1 MGPSQRVIIGF
12 LLGVSIF
19 LLVEA
24 FLFRTNLYRRALL
37 PFSTTGS
44 LEMVLDAERTRPIR
58 HPNQI
63 LAIGDSRMALR
74 TWLANRLG
82 TKYTFA
88 FAGIAGSLPRVW
100 RYLIR
105 DVDPT
110 RNRYAAILLPVEDY
124 DDEDWE
130 DIGNRSTDLRYL
142 IYRLRYRDLPEFA
155 GSFTTQDLKLTAA
168 RGIMLRGMVLK
179 DDFIDF
185 LNNPASRIDLVSG
198 QTRSWYGVQEDFVGS
213 DKTMEGLSIDWSA
226 HRATYPP
233 RLNAAERK
241 TVDDVLLRGLIPQTG
256 RKAAYM
262 RQWFGKVIDQYQ
274 GSRTKLIFY
283 RMPRGP
289 LIRPAGWT
297 QKKTHSIRDLAARP
311 NTILLDEHLF
321 DSLEKPEFFMDP
333 LHLNAE
339 GCRLFTEVLTR
350 KVSQVLGE

>member
-1 MGPSQRVIIGF
+1 MGSFRRVILAF
-12 LLGVSIF
+12 LLGTFAF

-63 LAIGDSRMALR
+63 LAVGDSRMALR
-74 TWLANRLG
+74 TWLANQLG

-100 RYLIR
+100 RYLMR
-105 DVDPT
+105 DIDPT
-110 RNRYAAILLPVEDY
+110 RNRYAAILLPVDDY

-142 IYRLRYRDLPEFA
+142 IYRLGYRDLPEFA
-155 GSFTTQDLKLTAA
+155 GSFTTNELKLTAA
-168 RGIMLRGMVLK
+168 QGILLRGMVLK
-179 DDFIDF
+179 DDLIDF
-185 LNNPASRIDLVSG
+185 LNDPAKRIDLVSG
-198 QTRSWYGVQEDFVGS
+198 QTRSWYGVQENFIGS
-213 DKTMEGLSIDWSA
+213 DKTMEGLSIDWNA
-226 HRATYPP
+226 RRATYPA

-241 TVDDVLLRGLIPQTG
+241 MVDAVLLRGSIQQTG
-256 RKAAYM
+256 RKGAYM
-262 RQWFGKVIDQYQ
+262 RQWFGKIIDQYQ

-289 LIRPAGWT
+289 LVRPAGWS
-297 QKKTHSIRDLAARP
+297 QKKTHSIRDLAAKP

-321 DSLEKPEFFMDP
+321 DPLEKPEFFMDP

-339 GCRLFTEVLTR
+339 GCRLFTEILTR
-350 KVSQVLGE
+350 KVSRVLGE

>member
-1 MGPSQRVIIGF
+1 M
-12 LLGVSIF
+12 
-19 LLVEA
+19 EA

-44 LEMVLDAERTRPIR
+44 LEMVLDAERARPIR

-74 TWLANRLG
+74 TWMANQLG

-88 FAGIAGSLPRVW
+88 FAGVAGTLPRVW

-105 DVDPT
+105 DIDPT

-130 DIGNRSTDLRYL
+130 DLGNRSTDLRFL

-155 GSFTTQDLKLTAA
+155 SSFTTNEMKLTAA
-168 RGIMLRGMVLK
+168 QGILLRGTVLK
-179 DDFIDF
+179 DDVADF
-185 LNNPASRIDLVSG
+185 LNNRPKRIDLVSG
-198 QTRSWYGVQEDFVGS
+198 QTRSWFGVQEDYTGVN
-213 DKTMEGLSIDWSA
+213 KTMEGLSVDWVN
-226 HRATYPP
+226 RRVTYPV
-233 RLNAAERK
+233 RLSAAERK
-241 TVDDVLLRGLIPQTG
+241 TVDDVLMRGSIPQTG
-256 RKAAYM
+256 SKANYM
-262 RQWFGKVIDQYQ
+262 RHWFGKIIDQYA

-289 LIRPAGWT
+289 LVRPASWA
-297 QKKTHSIRDLAARP
+297 KKQTHSIRDLAAKP

-321 DSLEKPEFFMDP
+321 DLLEKPEFFMDP

-339 GCRLFTEVLTR
+339 GCRLFTEILTR

>member
-1 MGPSQRVIIGF
+1 MGSFRRVILAF
-12 LLGVSIF
+12 LLGTFAF

-63 LAIGDSRMALR
+63 LAVGDSRMALR
-74 TWLANRLG
+74 IWLANRLG

-100 RYLIR
+100 SYLIR
-105 DVDPT
+105 DIDPT

-142 IYRLRYRDLPEFA
+142 IYRLRYSDLPEFA
-155 GSFTTQDLKLTAA
+155 SSFTTNDLKMAAA
-168 RGIMLRGMVLK
+168 RGILLRGMVLK
-179 DDFIDF
+179 DDLTDF
-185 LNNPASRIDLVSG
+185 LNNPARRIDLVSG

-213 DKTMEGLSIDWSA
+213 NQSMEGLTIDWA
-226 HRATYPP
+226 TRRATYPA
-233 RLNAAERK
+233 RLNAAERRM
-241 TVDDVLLRGLIPQTG
+241 VDEVLLRGTTSQTG
-256 RKAAYM
+256 IKAAYM
-262 RQWFGKVIDQYQ
+262 RQWFGKIIDQYQ
-274 GSRTKLIFY
+274 GSRTKVIFY

-289 LIRPAGWT
+289 LLRPAGWVK
-297 QKKTHSIRDLAARP
+297 KKTHSIRDLAAKP

-321 DSLEKPEFFMDP
+321 DLLEKPKFFMDP

-339 GCRLFTEVLTR
+339 GCRLFTEILTR